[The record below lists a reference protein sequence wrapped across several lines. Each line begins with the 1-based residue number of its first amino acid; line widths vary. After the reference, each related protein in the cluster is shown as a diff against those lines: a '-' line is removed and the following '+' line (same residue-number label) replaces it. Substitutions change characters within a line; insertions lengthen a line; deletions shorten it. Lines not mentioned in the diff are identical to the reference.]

1 MDALTIIAIALIVLL
16 VAGWIFYNW
25 YTTRIIDD
33 LVAEN
38 AYLDAYNSYLRKENN
53 ALLASNRTKDKI
65 LKAQSEAL
73 QFTGNTTGLDFP
85 NSTAKDDVSD
95 RYYAQEVKRRCY

>member
-1 MDALTIIAIALIVLL
+1 MDTLTIIAIVLIVLL
-16 VAGWIFYNW
+16 VVGWIFYNW

-33 LVAEN
+33 LIAEN

-53 ALLASNRTKDKI
+53 ALLASNRA
-65 LKAQSEAL
+65 KAEAL
-73 QFTGNTTGLDFP
+73 QATGKTDNLDFP

>member
-25 YTTRIIDD
+25 YTQRIIDD
-33 LVAEN
+33 LIAEN

-53 ALLASNRTKDKI
+53 ALIASNRA
-65 LKAQSEAL
+65 KAEAL
-73 QFTGNTTGLDFP
+73 QATGKASDVDFP
-85 NSTAKDDVSD
+85 NSTVKDDVSD

>member
-1 MDALTIIAIALIVLL
+1 MDTLTIIAIVLIVLL
-16 VAGWIFYNW
+16 VASWIFYNW

-53 ALLASNRTKDKI
+53 ALLASNRA
-65 LKAQSEAL
+65 KAEVL
-73 QFTGNTTGLDFP
+73 QGTGNATGLDFP
-85 NSTAKDDVSD
+85 NSTAKDDASD
-95 RYYAQEVKRRCY
+95 RYYANEVKRRCY

>member
-1 MDALTIIAIALIVLL
+1 MDTLTIIAIALIVLL

-33 LVAEN
+33 LIAEN

-53 ALLASNRTKDKI
+53 ALLASNRA
-65 LKAQSEAL
+65 KAEAL
-73 QFTGNTTGLDFP
+73 QATGKTNNLDFP
-85 NSTAKDDVSD
+85 NSTAKDDASD